1 VQMLKKGTKLYSIL
15 TGTCPRCHENSMYL
29 KKNPYLV
36 STLFEMHKTCA
47 SCGLKYKM
55 EPSFFYGA
63 MYVSYAVC
71 IAIAVTTFSIS
82 YFFFNSGLLAAF
94 ISIVITLVL
103 FFPIIIRL
111 SRNIWINLFVK
122 YDTSKIKSQTD

>member
-71 IAIAVTTFSIS
+71 IAFSIKS
-82 YFFFNSGLLAAF
+82 KSCFEAYG
-94 ISIVITLVL
+94 
-103 FFPIIIRL
+103 PINTPRDPKPL
-111 SRNIWINLFVK
+111 STYRFLYLGCCPTNGRRSVTVGRIPA
-122 YDTSKIKSQTD
+122 T